1 MVADTKENA
10 REKVKQEIV
19 VFTKA
24 PYREYCEPL
33 MRFSTPCELEGNKA
47 MDAELNMA
55 YLDNYMSEDL
65 LNDLGYVRLDYG
77 EYGRKM
83 VKDIRIGSNGYDVED
98 DFVVVDYEEIKINV
112 TMLKENKN
120 VDALL
125 EDLVKNIVEVKDAS
139 GEQVKM
145 EKANRLKNYN
155 VNKLTAPAPPKIEE
169 IPKPS
174 SIPFQPIFSLT
185 TTSTK
190 KKILEALERKYQEL
204 TEKKPIVEVLENY
217 MMYRKKLD
225 ELLMGRARLKNKDH
239 TEEDRERIL
248 EKGLPKK
255 MCDPGNFVLPVRVN

>member
-1 MVADTKENA
+1 MLIVVLELTFAKVMESLSEVSAYLNELKSTLDDEISTMMVEDSLEVETKANVDDALDMVADTKENA

-98 DFVVVDYEEIKINV
+98 DFVVVDYGNEREPLIVFGRSFLV
-112 TMLKENKN
+112 T
-120 VDALL
+120 
-125 EDLVKNIVEVKDAS
+125 
-139 GEQVKM
+139 
-145 EKANRLKNYN
+145 
-155 VNKLTAPAPPKIEE
+155 
-169 IPKPS
+169 
-174 SIPFQPIFSLT
+174 
-185 TTSTK
+185 TK
-190 KKILEALERKYQEL
+190 S
-204 TEKKPIVEVLENY
+204 
-217 MMYRKKLD
+217 
-225 ELLMGRARLKNKDH
+225 
-239 TEEDRERIL
+239 
-248 EKGLPKK
+248 
-255 MCDPGNFVLPVRVN
+255 